1 MIDTADAEWEIEVR
15 PLKSIDIQCVMIANI
30 EMQPTACRLWLISA
44 MSPDAARLTTSGFTC
59 QGKRDMQI
67 ILLSVPTAIHV
78 DFDSNSL
85 YISFYIPHQSEL

>member
-59 QGKRDMQI
+59 QGKKGHANNT
-67 ILLSVPTAIHV
+67 LKC
-78 DFDSNSL
+78 SNS
-85 YISFYIPHQSEL
+85 YSCGF